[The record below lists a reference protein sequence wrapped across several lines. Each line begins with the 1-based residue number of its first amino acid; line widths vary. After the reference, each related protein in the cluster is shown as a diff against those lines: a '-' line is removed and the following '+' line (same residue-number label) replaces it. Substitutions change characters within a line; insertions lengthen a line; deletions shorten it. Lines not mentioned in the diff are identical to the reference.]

1 MFSFTYNGTQKY
13 LIREL
18 CNTQR
23 MWLHVS
29 KICIN
34 LQNDTFSMRYL
45 TLAVK
50 NLTVILQ
57 DI

>member
-1 MFSFTYNGTQKY
+1 
-13 LIREL
+13 
-18 CNTQR
+18 

-34 LQNDTFSMRYL
+34 LQNDTFSVRHV

-50 NLTVILQ
+50 KIDSYIAGYLAYMNKIGNMA
-57 DI
+57 D

>member
-1 MFSFTYNGTQKY
+1 MFRFTYNGTQKD
-13 LIREL
+13 LKREL
-18 CNTQR
+18 YKTQR

-34 LQNDTFSMRYL
+34 LQNDTFSTRYV

-50 NLTVILQ
+50 TLTVILQ